1 MELSFMKNGRWLGVA
16 YRVRKEALGGRAL
29 FPHVLVKNCAIEF
42 NFGQRDATYFAV
54 PPGFTFIQHLPV
66 AERVRGTLGPKSK
79 AECEVRGVS
88 GFGGKL
94 LVFWKGSS
102 NFDGFS
108 VG

>member
-79 AECEVRGVS
+79 AECEVRGVC